1 MSLDYFSLQSKRQN
15 HQFDFEKIRILLW
28 DIDGTLIHSNQSG
41 AYKDYF
47 IPTLEQVY
55 GTSGK
60 LAEMQ
65 VSGMTDTQIA
75 FEALQN
81 EGFDVADIFAKVEEF
96 IAVLGS
102 KMAYE
107 ISQKD
112 NPYGVFDGVRE
123 ILNETDRSPRFINSL
138 LTGNLSA
145 TAEIKLRYVD
155 LWHYFADKPCSFGEV
170 SHQRAELAQF
180 AGKQFNEFFQT
191 ELNPEQFIVIGDT
204 PNDIACARAFG
215 AKIIALAT
223 GRNHSAAELAEY
235 DPDFLLED
243 LRDKDKVFAILESL

>member
-28 DIDGTLIHSNQSG
+28 DIDGTLIHSNQFG

-81 EGFDVADIFAKVEEF
+81 EGFDVADIFAKVE
-96 IAVLGS
+96 
-102 KMAYE
+102 
-107 ISQKD
+107 
-112 NPYGVFDGVRE
+112 
-123 ILNETDRSPRFINSL
+123 
-138 LTGNLSA
+138 
-145 TAEIKLRYVD
+145 
-155 LWHYFADKPCSFGEV
+155 
-170 SHQRAELAQF
+170 
-180 AGKQFNEFFQT
+180 
-191 ELNPEQFIVIGDT
+191 
-204 PNDIACARAFG
+204 
-215 AKIIALAT
+215 
-223 GRNHSAAELAEY
+223 
-235 DPDFLLED
+235 
-243 LRDKDKVFAILESL
+243 